1 MHERHRFMETGI
13 SDFLFMS
20 FREYRLNWVNRLR
33 RVRIWEMVG
42 SAAKTFRRKLKKS
55 LDMQNG
61 LNK

>member
-13 SDFLFMS
+13 SGFLFMS

-33 RVRIWEMVG
+33 RVRIWEKVG